1 MGGKTPST
9 HAANVLATLSQ
20 QMFAESDPARR
31 LMLRQLREAL
41 ATGGIGARIP
51 IIQQAVRNVQATTQ
65 QQLQQARNLLAR
77 QGLGASPFAA
87 TLLSG
92 IQAAGAQQAATIP
105 TDIARELISAGPN
118 LLSGATGIPGLA
130 PAAAIQERA
139 QAQGTANQQATLG
152 TIGQIGTSLG
162 QLGGTLLAERLAA
175 RPAEPPT
182 TAVPA
187 GTGGTTGGFS
197 LLTSDT
203 QNPGFFN
210 FGGG

>member
-105 TDIARELISAGPN
+105 TDIARELIGVGPSLLTSA
-118 LLSGATGIPGLA
+118 SGIPGLSS
-130 PAAAIQERA
+130 AAAIQAQA
-139 QAQGTANQQATLG
+139 QAQGTANQQAALG
-152 TIGQIGTSLG
+152 TIGQIGTGLG
-162 QLGGTLLAERLAA
+162 QLGGALTYQALQ
-175 RPAEPPT
+175 RPAAPPT
-182 TAVPA
+182 TSVPA

-197 LLTSDT
+197 LLTPEQQT
-203 QNPGFFN
+203 FVA
-210 FGGG
+210 GGG